1 LYLQSQ
7 HLENLTL
14 TGTDNV
20 NAVGNGLDNILT
32 GNSGNNSLNGG
43 AGADIFRFLN
53 NSGADTI
60 QGFQNGLD
68 RFDFASHTL
77 VNSMAN
83 VTISTAGADALV
95 TFAGGQF
102 TVQGA
107 AGLIEASDFVFA

>member
-1 LYLQSQ
+1 
-7 HLENLTL
+7 
-14 TGTDNV
+14 
-20 NAVGNGLDNILT
+20 AVGNGLDNILT

-43 AGADIFRFLN
+43 AGSDTFRFLN

-60 QGFQNGLD
+60 QGFENGSD

-77 VNSMAN
+77 VNSIAN
-83 VTISTAGADALV
+83 LTISTSGADALV

-102 TVQGA
+102 TVLGA